1 MQNPRLA
8 GRYAKSIIDLAVE
21 KDQLD
26 VVYKDMLYLQSIC
39 KSSREFVSLLKSPII
54 KGEKKQ
60 KILDV
65 VTKDKVSV
73 LTASF
78 NELMVKKGR
87 EETLPEIVNA
97 FIDMYNAIKGIH
109 KVKLTTAQ
117 PVSEELKQSIVDKF
131 TSTTSLQHIEMEAVV
146 NEDLIGGFVLEFNN
160 TLVDASILRDLKD
173 IKKQFMD
180 NSYIQKI
187 R

>member
-21 KDQLD
+21 KDQLE

-39 KSSREFVSLLKSPII
+39 KSSREFVNLLKSPII
-54 KGEKKQ
+54 KGDKKQ
-60 KILDV
+60 QILNA
-65 VTKDKVSV
+65 VTKDKVGV

-78 NELMVKKGR
+78 NELMIKKGR
-87 EETLPEIVNA
+87 EESLPEIVAA
-97 FIDMYNAIKGIH
+97 FIDMYNSIRGIH

-117 PVSEELKQSIVDKF
+117 AVSEELKQSIVDKF
-131 TSTTSLQHIEMEAVV
+131 TATTSLQHIELEAVV
-146 NEDLIGGFVLEFNN
+146 NEALIGGFVLEFNN
-160 TLVDASILRDLKD
+160 TMIDASIQRDLKD
-173 IKKQFMD
+173 IKKQFLD
-180 NSYIQKI
+180 NIYIQKL

>member
-8 GRYAKSIIDLAVE
+8 GRYAKSVFDLAIE

-26 VVYKDMLYLQSIC
+26 VVYRDMVYLQSIC

-54 KGEKKQ
+54 KGDKKQ
-60 KILDV
+60 QILDV
-65 VTKDKVSV
+65 VTKDKISI

-78 NELMVKKGR
+78 NELMVRKGR
-87 EETLPEIVNA
+87 EESLPEIVNA
-97 FIDMYNAIKGIH
+97 FIDMYNNIKGIH

-117 PVSEELKQSIVDKF
+117 PVSEELKHRIIDKF
-131 TSTTSLQHIEMEAVV
+131 TTTTSLQHIELEAAV
-146 NEDLIGGFVLEFNN
+146 NESLVGGFVLEFNN
-160 TLVDASILRDLKD
+160 TLVDASIMRDLKD

>member
-1 MQNPRLA
+1 MENPRLA
-8 GRYAKSIIDLAVE
+8 GRYAKSVFDLAIE

-26 VVYKDMLYLQSIC
+26 VVYKDMVYLQSIC

-54 KGEKKQ
+54 KGDKKQ
-60 KILDV
+60 QILDV

-87 EETLPEIVNA
+87 EESLPEIVNA
-97 FIDMYNAIKGIH
+97 FIDMYNGIKGIH

-117 PVSEELKQSIVDKF
+117 PVSEELKQRIVDKF
-131 TSTTSLQHIEMEAVV
+131 TTTTSLQHIELEAAV
-146 NEDLIGGFVLEFNN
+146 NESLVGGFVLEFNN

>member
-26 VVYKDMLYLQSIC
+26 VVYKDMLFLQSIC

-54 KGEKKQ
+54 SGEKKQ
-60 KILDV
+60 QILDV
-65 VTKDKVSV
+65 VTKDKVGV

-87 EETLPEIVNA
+87 EESLPEIVNA
-97 FIDMYNAIKGIH
+97 FIDMYNGIKGIH

-131 TSTTSLQHIEMEAVV
+131 TATTPMQHIEMEAVV
-146 NEDLIGGFVLEFNN
+146 NESLIGGFVLEFNN

-173 IKKQFMD
+173 IKKQFLD

>member
-26 VVYKDMLYLQSIC
+26 VVYNDMVYLQGVC
-39 KSSREFVSLLKSPII
+39 KLSREFVSLLKSPII
-54 KGEKKQ
+54 KGDKKQ
-60 KILDV
+60 QILDA
-65 VTKDKVSV
+65 VTKDKVGI

-78 NELMVKKGR
+78 NRLMITKGR
-87 EETLPEIVNA
+87 EEYLPEIVNS
-97 FIDMYNAIKGIH
+97 FIDMYNDIKGIH

-117 PVSEELKQSIVDKF
+117 PVSGELKQSIVDKF
-131 TSTTSLQHIEMEAVV
+131 AATTSLHHIELEAVV
-146 NEDLIGGFVLEFNN
+146 DEALVGGFVLEFNN
-160 TLVDASILRDLKD
+160 TLIDASILRDLKD
-173 IKKQFMD
+173 MKKQFLD
-180 NSYIQKI
+180 NAYIQKI

>member
-8 GRYAKSIIDLAVE
+8 GRYAKSVFDLAIE

-26 VVYKDMLYLQSIC
+26 VVYRDMVYLQSIC

-54 KGEKKQ
+54 KGDKKQ
-60 KILDV
+60 QIMDV

-87 EETLPEIVNA
+87 EESLPEIVNA
-97 FIDMYNAIKGIH
+97 FIDMYNNIKGIH

-117 PVSEELKQSIVDKF
+117 PVSEELKQRIVDKF
-131 TSTTSLQHIEMEAVV
+131 TTTTSLQNIELEAAV
-146 NEDLIGGFVLEFNN
+146 NESLVGGFVLEFNN

>member
-26 VVYKDMLYLQSIC
+26 IVYNDMLFLQAVC
-39 KSSREFVSLLKSPII
+39 KSSREFVTLLKSPII
-54 KGEKKQ
+54 KGDKKQ
-60 KILDV
+60 QVLEAI
-65 VTKDKVSV
+65 TKGKVSV

-78 NELMVKKGR
+78 NDLMVKKGR
-87 EETLPEIVNA
+87 ESSLPEIVTA
-97 FIDMYNAIKGIH
+97 FIDMYNDIKGIH

-117 PVSEELKQSIVDKF
+117 PVSEALKKSIVTKF
-131 TSTTSLQHIEMEAVV
+131 ADTTTIQHIELEAVV
-146 NEDLIGGFVLEFNN
+146 DDRLIGGFVLEFDNN
-160 TLVDASILRDLKD
+160 LVDASILRDLKD
-173 IKKQFMD
+173 VKKQFQD

>member
-26 VVYKDMLYLQSIC
+26 VVYNDMMYLQGIC
-39 KSSREFVSLLKSPII
+39 KSSREFVNLLKSPII
-54 KGEKKQ
+54 KGDKKRQ
-60 KILDV
+60 IVDIVSKG
-65 VTKDKVSV
+65 KVGV

-78 NELMVKKGR
+78 NELMIKKGR
-87 EETLPEIVNA
+87 EQYLPEIVDA
-97 FIDMYNAIKGIH
+97 FIDMYNDIKGIY

-117 PVSEELKQSIVDKF
+117 TVSDELKQSIIDKF
-131 TSTTSLQHIEMEAVV
+131 AATTTLKHIELEAKVDEALV
-146 NEDLIGGFVLEFNN
+146 GGFVLEFNN
-160 TLVDASILRDLKD
+160 KLVDASILRDLKD
-173 IKKQFMD
+173 IKKQFQD
-180 NSYIQKI
+180 NSYIQKL

>member
-26 VVYKDMLYLQSIC
+26 VVYNDMVYLQSLC
-39 KSSREFVSLLKSPII
+39 RSSREFVGLLRSPVI

-65 VTKDKVSV
+65 VTKDKISV

-97 FIDMYNAIKGIH
+97 FIDMYNDIKGIH

-117 PVSEELKQSIVDKF
+117 PVSEALKQSIVDKF
-131 TSTTSLQHIEMEAVV
+131 TATTSLQHIEMEAVV
-146 NEDLIGGFVLEFNN
+146 NEDLVGGFVLEFNN
-160 TLVDASILRDLKD
+160 TLIDASILRDLKD
-173 IKKQFMD
+173 IKKQFLD
-180 NSYIQKI
+180 NSYIQKL

>member
-26 VVYKDMLYLQSIC
+26 IVYRDMLYLQSIC

-65 VTKDKVSV
+65 VTKDKVGV

-87 EETLPEIVNA
+87 EESLPEIVNA
-97 FIDMYNAIKGIH
+97 FIDMYNGIKGIH

-117 PVSEELKQSIVDKF
+117 PVSEALKQSIVDKF
-131 TSTTSLQHIEMEAVV
+131 TATTPLQHIELEAAV
-146 NEDLIGGFVLEFNN
+146 NESLIGGFVLEFNN

>member
-8 GRYAKSIIDLAVE
+8 GRYAKSLIDLAVE
-21 KDQLD
+21 QNKLEE
-26 VVYKDMLYLQSIC
+26 VYNDMLFLQSVC
-39 KSSREFVSLLKSPII
+39 KSSREFVSLLKSPVI

-60 KILDV
+60 QILDV
-65 VTKDKVSV
+65 VTKDKVGL

-78 NELMVKKGR
+78 NRLMISKGR
-87 EETLPEIVNA
+87 EESLPEIVTA
-97 FIDMYNAIKGIH
+97 FIDMYNDIKGIH

-117 PVSEELKQSIVDKF
+117 TVSEELKQSIVDKF
-131 TSTTSLQHIEMEAVV
+131 TATTPLQHIQLEAVV
-146 NEDLIGGFVLEFNN
+146 DESLVGGFVLEFNN
-160 TLVDASILRDLKD
+160 TLIDASILRDLKD

-180 NSYIQKI
+180 NNYIQKI

>member
-26 VVYKDMLYLQSIC
+26 VVYEDMLHLQSVI
-39 KSSREFVSLLKSPII
+39 KLSREFVNLLKSPII
-54 KGEKKQ
+54 KADKKQ
-60 KILDV
+60 NVLDA
-65 VTKDKVSV
+65 VTKGKVGV

-78 NELMVKKGR
+78 NELMIKKGR
-87 EETLPEIVNA
+87 EGYLPEIVTA
-97 FIDMYNAIKGIH
+97 FIDMYNGIKGIH

-117 PVSEELKQSIVDKF
+117 SVSEELKQSIIDKI
-131 TSTTSLQHIEMEAVV
+131 TASTPLQIIEMEAQVD
-146 NEDLIGGFVLEFNN
+146 EALIGGFVLEFDNN
-160 TLVDASILRDLKD
+160 LVDASISRDLKD
-173 IKKQFMD
+173 VKKQFQD
-180 NSYIQKI
+180 NSYIHKL